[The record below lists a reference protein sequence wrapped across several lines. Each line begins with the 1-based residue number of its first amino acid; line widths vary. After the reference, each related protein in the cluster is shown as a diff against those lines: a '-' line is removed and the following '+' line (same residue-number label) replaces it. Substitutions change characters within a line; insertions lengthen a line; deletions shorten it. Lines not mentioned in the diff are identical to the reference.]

1 MENNYIKEFLT
12 QLKVTKNL
20 TNKTLLA
27 YQSDINN
34 FIIYLNEIDILKV
47 KQVDILNYIN
57 YLSETKKLKDR
68 SIKRKIVSLKIYY
81 NFLDDN
87 NLISINPF
95 KKLKFKFKQ
104 EKRLPKTLQLQE
116 VKKLI
121 DCIYKDLES
130 SKSEYKIFEA
140 TRNVALLEL
149 LISTGIRISEAALL
163 KIQDISKSEKTIL
176 INGKGRKERQLFI
189 LNKYVLSSLKNWLTI
204 RKTSSP
210 KCNNIFINKYGNPLS
225 IHSIENIFR
234 KYKTLSNINIKATPH
249 YLRHTFATNL
259 LTNGA
264 DLRSV
269 QEILGHSSISTTQIY
284 LEISSNRK
292 KQVLQ
297 KYNYRNNL

>member
-1 MENNYIKEFLT
+1 MNYINQLIT
-12 QLKVTKNL
+12 QLKITKNL
-20 TNKTLLA
+20 QEQTLKA
-27 YQSDINN
+27 YSSDITN
-34 FIIYLNEIDILKV
+34 FLNYINKETIEQI
-47 KQVDILNYIN
+47 DILNYIN
-57 YLSETKKLKDR
+57 YLFDEKKLKDR
-68 SIKRKIVSLKIYY
+68 SIKRKIISLKIYF
-81 NFLDDN
+81 NFLEDN
-87 NLISINPF
+87 SIIKTNHF
-95 KKLKFKFKQ
+95 NKLKFKFKQ
-104 EKRLPKTLQLQE
+104 EKKLPKTLQKNE
-116 VKKLI
+116 VKKL
-121 DCIYKDLES
+121 LETAYNELNS
-130 SKSEYKIFEA
+130 SKTTYKKFE
-140 TRNVALLEL
+140 TIRNISLLEI
-149 LISTGIRISEAALL
+149 LISTGIRIQEASLITL
-163 KIQDISKSEKTIL
+163 NDISLQEKTI
-176 INGKGRKERQLFI
+176 IIHGKGRKERQLFI

>member
-1 MENNYIKEFLT
+1 MNYINQLIT
-12 QLKVTKNL
+12 QLKITKNL
-20 TNKTLLA
+20 QEQTLKA
-27 YQSDINN
+27 YSSDITN
-34 FIIYLNEIDILKV
+34 FLNYINKEKIEQI
-47 KQVDILNYIN
+47 DILNYIN
-57 YLSETKKLKDR
+57 YLFDEKKLKDR
-68 SIKRKIVSLKIYY
+68 SIKRKIISLKIYF
-81 NFLDDN
+81 NFLEDN
-87 NLISINPF
+87 SIIKNNPF
-95 KKLKFKFKQ
+95 TKLKFKFKQ
-104 EKRLPKTLQLQE
+104 EKKLPKTLQKNE
-116 VKKLI
+116 VKKLLETVYDELNSSI
-121 DCIYKDLES
+121 TLYK
-130 SKSEYKIFEA
+130 KFE
-140 TRNVALLEL
+140 TIRNISLLEI
-149 LISTGIRISEAALL
+149 LISTGIRIQEASSITLN
-163 KIQDISKSEKTIL
+163 DISLQEKTI
-176 INGKGRKERQLFI
+176 IIHGKGRKERQLFI

>member
-1 MENNYIKEFLT
+1 MNYINQLIT
-12 QLKVTKNL
+12 QLKITKNL
-20 TNKTLLA
+20 QEQTLKA
-27 YQSDINN
+27 YSSDITN
-34 FIIYLNEIDILKV
+34 FLNYINKETIEQI
-47 KQVDILNYIN
+47 DILNYIN
-57 YLSETKKLKDR
+57 YLFDEKKLKDR
-68 SIKRKIVSLKIYY
+68 SIKRKIISLKIYF
-81 NFLDDN
+81 NFLEDN
-87 NLISINPF
+87 SLINTNPF
-95 KKLKFKFKQ
+95 TKLKFKFKQ
-104 EKRLPKTLQLQE
+104 EKKLPKTLQKNE
-116 VKKLI
+116 VKKLLETVYNELNSSI
-121 DCIYKDLES
+121 TPYK
-130 SKSEYKIFEA
+130 KFE
-140 TRNVALLEL
+140 TIRNISLLEI
-149 LISTGIRISEAALL
+149 LISTGIRIQEASLITL
-163 KIQDISKSEKTIL
+163 NDISLQEKTI
-176 INGKGRKERQLFI
+176 IIHGKGRKERQLFI

-225 IHSIENIFR
+225 IHSVENIFR

>member
-1 MENNYIKEFLT
+1 MNYINQLIT
-12 QLKVTKNL
+12 QLKITKNL
-20 TNKTLLA
+20 QEQTLKA
-27 YQSDINN
+27 YSSDITN
-34 FIIYLNEIDILKV
+34 FLNYINKETIEQI
-47 KQVDILNYIN
+47 DILNYIN
-57 YLSETKKLKDR
+57 YLFDEKKLKDR
-68 SIKRKIVSLKIYY
+68 SIKRKIISLKIYF
-81 NFLDDN
+81 NFLEDN
-87 NLISINPF
+87 SIIKNNPF
-95 KKLKFKFKQ
+95 TKLKFKFKQ
-104 EKRLPKTLQLQE
+104 EKKLPKTLQKNE
-116 VKKLI
+116 VKKLLETVYNELNSSI
-121 DCIYKDLES
+121 TTYK
-130 SKSEYKIFEA
+130 KFE
-140 TRNVALLEL
+140 TIRNISLLEI
-149 LISTGIRISEAALL
+149 LISTGIRIQEASSITLN
-163 KIQDISKSEKTIL
+163 DISLQEKTI
-176 INGKGRKERQLFI
+176 IIHGKGRKERQLFI

>member
-1 MENNYIKEFLT
+1 MNYINQLIT
-12 QLKVTKNL
+12 QLKITKNL
-20 TNKTLLA
+20 QEQTLKA
-27 YQSDINN
+27 YSSDITN
-34 FIIYLNEIDILKV
+34 FLNYINKEPIEQI
-47 KQVDILNYIN
+47 DILNYIN
-57 YLSETKKLKDR
+57 YLFDEKKLKDR
-68 SIKRKIVSLKIYY
+68 SIKRKIISLKIYF
-81 NFLDDN
+81 NFLEDN
-87 NLISINPF
+87 SIIKNNPF
-95 KKLKFKFKQ
+95 TKLKFKFKQ
-104 EKRLPKTLQLQE
+104 EKKLPKTLQKNE
-116 VKKLI
+116 VKKLLETVYNELNSSI
-121 DCIYKDLES
+121 TPYK
-130 SKSEYKIFEA
+130 KFE
-140 TRNVALLEL
+140 TIRNISLLEI
-149 LISTGIRISEAALL
+149 LISTGIRIQEASLITL
-163 KIQDISKSEKTIL
+163 NDISLQEKTI
-176 INGKGRKERQLFI
+176 IIHGKGRKERQLFI

-284 LEISSNRK
+284 IEISSNRK

>member
-1 MENNYIKEFLT
+1 MNYINQLIT
-12 QLKVTKNL
+12 QLKITKNL
-20 TNKTLLA
+20 QEQTLKA
-27 YQSDINN
+27 YSSDITN
-34 FIIYLNEIDILKV
+34 FLNYINKETIEQI
-47 KQVDILNYIN
+47 DILNYIN
-57 YLSETKKLKDR
+57 YLFDEKKLKDR
-68 SIKRKIVSLKIYY
+68 SIKRKIISLKIYF
-81 NFLDDN
+81 NFLEDN
-87 NLISINPF
+87 SIIKNNPF
-95 KKLKFKFKQ
+95 TKLKFKFKQ
-104 EKRLPKTLQLQE
+104 EKKLPKTLQKNE
-116 VKKLI
+116 VKKL
-121 DCIYKDLES
+121 LETVYDELNS
-130 SKSEYKIFEA
+130 SKTTYKKFE
-140 TRNVALLEL
+140 TIRNISLLEI
-149 LISTGIRISEAALL
+149 LISTGIRIQEASLITL
-163 KIQDISKSEKTIL
+163 NDISLQEKTI
-176 INGKGRKERQLFI
+176 IIHGKGRKERQLFI

-264 DLRSV
+264 DLCSV

>member
-1 MENNYIKEFLT
+1 MNYINQLIT
-12 QLKVTKNL
+12 QLKITKNL
-20 TNKTLLA
+20 QEQTLKA
-27 YQSDINN
+27 YSSDITN
-34 FIIYLNEIDILKV
+34 FFNYINKEKIEQI
-47 KQVDILNYIN
+47 DILNYIN
-57 YLSETKKLKDR
+57 YLFDKKKLKDR
-68 SIKRKIVSLKIYY
+68 SIKRKIISLKIYF
-81 NFLDDN
+81 NFLEDN
-87 NLISINPF
+87 SIIKNNPF
-95 KKLKFKFKQ
+95 TKLKFKFKQ
-104 EKRLPKTLQLQE
+104 EKKLPKTLQKNE
-116 VKKLI
+116 VKKLLETVYDELNSSI
-121 DCIYKDLES
+121 TPYK
-130 SKSEYKIFEA
+130 KFE
-140 TRNVALLEL
+140 TIRNISLLEI
-149 LISTGIRISEAALL
+149 LISTGIRIQEASLITL
-163 KIQDISKSEKTIL
+163 NDISLQEKTI
-176 INGKGRKERQLFI
+176 IIHGKGRKERQLFI
-189 LNKYVLSSLKNWLTI
+189 LNKYVLSSLKNWLSL

>member
-1 MENNYIKEFLT
+1 MNYINQLIT
-12 QLKVTKNL
+12 QLKITKNL
-20 TNKTLLA
+20 QEQTLKA
-27 YQSDINN
+27 YSSDITN
-34 FIIYLNEIDILKV
+34 FLNYINKETIEQI
-47 KQVDILNYIN
+47 DILNYIN
-57 YLSETKKLKDR
+57 YLFDEKKLKDR
-68 SIKRKIVSLKIYY
+68 SIKRKIISLKIYF
-81 NFLDDN
+81 NFLEDN
-87 NLISINPF
+87 SIIKNNPF
-95 KKLKFKFKQ
+95 TKLKFKFKQ
-104 EKRLPKTLQLQE
+104 EKKLPKTLQKNE
-116 VKKLI
+116 VKKLLETVYNELNSSI
-121 DCIYKDLES
+121 TPYK
-130 SKSEYKIFEA
+130 KFE
-140 TRNVALLEL
+140 TIRNISLLEI
-149 LISTGIRISEAALL
+149 LISTGIRIQEASLITL
-163 KIQDISKSEKTIL
+163 NDISLQEKTI
-176 INGKGRKERQLFI
+176 IIHGKGRKERQLFI

-210 KCNNIFINKYGNPLS
+210 NCNNIFINKYGNPLS

>member
-1 MENNYIKEFLT
+1 MNYINQLIT
-12 QLKVTKNL
+12 QLKITKNL
-20 TNKTLLA
+20 QEQTLKA
-27 YQSDINN
+27 YSSDITN
-34 FIIYLNEIDILKV
+34 FLNYINKEKIEQI
-47 KQVDILNYIN
+47 DILNYIN
-57 YLSETKKLKDR
+57 YLFDEKKLKDR
-68 SIKRKIVSLKIYY
+68 SIKRKIISLKIYF
-81 NFLDDN
+81 NFLEDN
-87 NLISINPF
+87 SLINSNPF
-95 KKLKFKFKQ
+95 NKLKFKFKQ
-104 EKRLPKTLQLQE
+104 EKKLPKTLQKNE
-116 VKKLI
+116 VKKLLETVYNELNSSI
-121 DCIYKDLES
+121 TPYK
-130 SKSEYKIFEA
+130 KFE
-140 TRNVALLEL
+140 TIRNISLLEI
-149 LISTGIRISEAALL
+149 LISTGIRIQEASLITL
-163 KIQDISKSEKTIL
+163 NDISLQEKTI
-176 INGKGRKERQLFI
+176 IIHGKGRKERQLFI

-284 LEISSNRK
+284 LEISSNKK

>member
-1 MENNYIKEFLT
+1 MNYINQLIT
-12 QLKVTKNL
+12 QLKITKNL
-20 TNKTLLA
+20 QDQTLKA
-27 YQSDINN
+27 YSSDITN
-34 FIIYLNEIDILKV
+34 FFNYINKDTIEQI
-47 KQVDILNYIN
+47 DILNYIN
-57 YLSETKKLKDR
+57 YLFDEKKLKDR
-68 SIKRKIVSLKIYY
+68 SIKRKIISLKIYF
-81 NFLDDN
+81 NFLEDN
-87 NLISINPF
+87 SIIKNNPF
-95 KKLKFKFKQ
+95 TKLKFKFKQ
-104 EKRLPKTLQLQE
+104 EKKLPKTLQKNE
-116 VKKLI
+116 VKKLLETVYDELNSSI
-121 DCIYKDLES
+121 TPYK
-130 SKSEYKIFEA
+130 KFE
-140 TRNVALLEL
+140 TIRNISLLEI
-149 LISTGIRISEAALL
+149 LISTGIRIQEASSITLN
-163 KIQDISKSEKTIL
+163 DISLQEKTI
-176 INGKGRKERQLFI
+176 IIHGKGRKERQLFI

>member
-1 MENNYIKEFLT
+1 MNYINQLIT
-12 QLKVTKNL
+12 QLKITKNL
-20 TNKTLLA
+20 QEQTLKA
-27 YQSDINN
+27 YSSDITN
-34 FIIYLNEIDILKV
+34 FLNYINKNKIEQI
-47 KQVDILNYIN
+47 DILNYIN
-57 YLSETKKLKDR
+57 YLFDEKKLKDR
-68 SIKRKIVSLKIYY
+68 SIKRKIISLKIYF
-81 NFLDDN
+81 NFLEDN
-87 NLISINPF
+87 SIIKTNPF
-95 KKLKFKFKQ
+95 NKLKFKFKQ
-104 EKRLPKTLQLQE
+104 EKKLPKTLQKNE
-116 VKKLI
+116 VKKL
-121 DCIYKDLES
+121 LETAYNELNS
-130 SKSEYKIFEA
+130 SKTTYKKFE
-140 TRNVALLEL
+140 TIRNISLLEI
-149 LISTGIRISEAALL
+149 LISTGIRIQEASLITL
-163 KIQDISKSEKTIL
+163 NDISLQEKTI
-176 INGKGRKERQLFI
+176 IIHGKGRKERQLFI

>member
-1 MENNYIKEFLT
+1 MNYINQLIT
-12 QLKVTKNL
+12 QLKITKNL
-20 TNKTLLA
+20 QEQTLKA
-27 YQSDINN
+27 YSSDITN
-34 FIIYLNEIDILKV
+34 FLNYINKETIEQI
-47 KQVDILNYIN
+47 DILNYIN
-57 YLSETKKLKDR
+57 YLFDEKKLKDR
-68 SIKRKIVSLKIYY
+68 SIKRKIISLKIYF
-81 NFLDDN
+81 NFLEDN
-87 NLISINPF
+87 SIIKTNPF
-95 KKLKFKFKQ
+95 TKLKFKFKQ
-104 EKRLPKTLQLQE
+104 EKKLPKTLQKSE
-116 VKKLI
+116 VKKLLETVYNELNSSI
-121 DCIYKDLES
+121 TPYK
-130 SKSEYKIFEA
+130 KFE
-140 TRNVALLEL
+140 TIRNISLLEI
-149 LISTGIRISEAALL
+149 LISTGIRIQEASSITLN
-163 KIQDISKSEKTIL
+163 DISLQEKTI
-176 INGKGRKERQLFI
+176 IIHGKGRKERQLFI

>member
-1 MENNYIKEFLT
+1 MNYINQLIT
-12 QLKVTKNL
+12 QLKITKNL
-20 TNKTLLA
+20 QEQTLKA
-27 YQSDINN
+27 YSSDITN
-34 FIIYLNEIDILKV
+34 FLNYINKDKIEQI
-47 KQVDILNYIN
+47 DILNYIN
-57 YLSETKKLKDR
+57 YLFDEKKLKDR
-68 SIKRKIVSLKIYY
+68 SIKRKIISLKIYF
-81 NFLDDN
+81 NFLEDN
-87 NLISINPF
+87 SIIKTNPF
-95 KKLKFKFKQ
+95 TKLKFKFKQ
-104 EKRLPKTLQLQE
+104 EKKLPKTLQKNE
-116 VKKLI
+116 VKKL
-121 DCIYKDLES
+121 LETAYNELNS
-130 SKSEYKIFEA
+130 SKTTYKKFE
-140 TRNVALLEL
+140 TIRNISLLEI
-149 LISTGIRISEAALL
+149 LISTGIRIQEASLITL
-163 KIQDISKSEKTIL
+163 NDISLQEKTI
-176 INGKGRKERQLFI
+176 IIHGKGRKERQLFI
-189 LNKYVLSSLKNWLTI
+189 LNKYVLSSLKNWLAI

-225 IHSIENIFR
+225 IHSIENIFK

>member
-1 MENNYIKEFLT
+1 MNYINQLIT
-12 QLKVTKNL
+12 QLKITKNL
-20 TNKTLLA
+20 QEQTLKA
-27 YQSDINN
+27 YYSDITN
-34 FIIYLNEIDILKV
+34 FLNYINKNKIEQI
-47 KQVDILNYIN
+47 DILNYIN
-57 YLSETKKLKDR
+57 YLFDEKKLKDR
-68 SIKRKIVSLKIYY
+68 SIKRKIISLKIYF
-81 NFLDDN
+81 NFLEDN
-87 NLISINPF
+87 SIIKTNPF
-95 KKLKFKFKQ
+95 TKLKFKFKQ
-104 EKRLPKTLQLQE
+104 EKKLPKTLQKNE
-116 VKKLI
+116 VKKLLETVYDELNSSI
-121 DCIYKDLES
+121 TPYK
-130 SKSEYKIFEA
+130 KFE
-140 TRNVALLEL
+140 TIRNISLLEI
-149 LISTGIRISEAALL
+149 LISTGIRIQEASLITL
-163 KIQDISKSEKTIL
+163 NDISLQEKTI
-176 INGKGRKERQLFI
+176 IIHGKGRKERQLFI

>member
-1 MENNYIKEFLT
+1 MNYINQLIT
-12 QLKVTKNL
+12 QLKITKNL
-20 TNKTLLA
+20 QEQTLKA
-27 YQSDINN
+27 YSSDITN
-34 FIIYLNEIDILKV
+34 FLNYINKDKIEQI
-47 KQVDILNYIN
+47 DILNYIN
-57 YLSETKKLKDR
+57 YLFDEKKLKDR
-68 SIKRKIVSLKIYY
+68 SIKRKIISLKIYF
-81 NFLDDN
+81 NFLEDN
-87 NLISINPF
+87 SIIKINPF
-95 KKLKFKFKQ
+95 TKLKFKFKQ
-104 EKRLPKTLQLQE
+104 EKKLPKTLQKNE
-116 VKKLI
+116 VKKLLETVYDELNSSI
-121 DCIYKDLES
+121 TPYK
-130 SKSEYKIFEA
+130 KFE
-140 TRNVALLEL
+140 TIRNISLLEI
-149 LISTGIRISEAALL
+149 LISTGIRIQEASLITL
-163 KIQDISKSEKTIL
+163 NDISLQEKTI
-176 INGKGRKERQLFI
+176 IIHGKGRKERQLFI

>member
-1 MENNYIKEFLT
+1 MNYINQLIT
-12 QLKVTKNL
+12 QLKITKNL
-20 TNKTLLA
+20 QEQTLKA
-27 YQSDINN
+27 YSSDITN
-34 FIIYLNEIDILKV
+34 FLNYINKETIEQI
-47 KQVDILNYIN
+47 DILNYIN
-57 YLSETKKLKDR
+57 YLFDEKKLKDR
-68 SIKRKIVSLKIYY
+68 SIKRKIISLKIYF
-81 NFLDDN
+81 NFLEDN
-87 NLISINPF
+87 SIIKNNPF
-95 KKLKFKFKQ
+95 TKLKFKFKQ
-104 EKRLPKTLQLQE
+104 EKKLPKTLQKNE
-116 VKKLI
+116 VKKLLETVYNELNSSI
-121 DCIYKDLES
+121 TPYK
-130 SKSEYKIFEA
+130 KFE
-140 TRNVALLEL
+140 TIRNISLLEI
-149 LISTGIRISEAALL
+149 LISTGIRIQEASSITLN
-163 KIQDISKSEKTIL
+163 DISLQEKTI
-176 INGKGRKERQLFI
+176 IIHGKGRKERQLFI

>member
-1 MENNYIKEFLT
+1 MNYINQLIT
-12 QLKVTKNL
+12 QLKITKNL
-20 TNKTLLA
+20 QEQTLKA
-27 YQSDINN
+27 YSSDITN
-34 FIIYLNEIDILKV
+34 FLNYINKETIEQI
-47 KQVDILNYIN
+47 DILNYIN
-57 YLSETKKLKDR
+57 YLFDEKKLKDR
-68 SIKRKIVSLKIYY
+68 SIKRKIISLKIYF
-81 NFLDDN
+81 NFLEN
-87 NLISINPF
+87 NSIIKTNPF
-95 KKLKFKFKQ
+95 TKLKFKFKQ
-104 EKRLPKTLQLQE
+104 EKKLPKTLQKNE
-116 VKKLI
+116 VKKLLETVYNELNSSI
-121 DCIYKDLES
+121 TPYK
-130 SKSEYKIFEA
+130 KFE
-140 TRNVALLEL
+140 TIRNISLLEI
-149 LISTGIRISEAALL
+149 LISTGIRIQEASLITL
-163 KIQDISKSEKTIL
+163 NDISLQEKTI
-176 INGKGRKERQLFI
+176 IIHGKGRKERQLFI

>member
-1 MENNYIKEFLT
+1 MNYINQLIT
-12 QLKVTKNL
+12 QLKITKNL
-20 TNKTLLA
+20 QEQTLKA
-27 YQSDINN
+27 YSSDITN
-34 FIIYLNEIDILKV
+34 FLNYINKENVEQI
-47 KQVDILNYIN
+47 DILNYIN
-57 YLSETKKLKDR
+57 YLFDEKKLKDR
-68 SIKRKIVSLKIYY
+68 SIKRKIISLKIYF
-81 NFLDDN
+81 NFLEDN
-87 NLISINPF
+87 SIIKNNPF
-95 KKLKFKFKQ
+95 TKLKFKFKQ
-104 EKRLPKTLQLQE
+104 EKKLPKTLQKNE
-116 VKKLI
+116 VKKLLETVYNELNSSI
-121 DCIYKDLES
+121 TPYK
-130 SKSEYKIFEA
+130 KFE
-140 TRNVALLEL
+140 TIRNISLLEI
-149 LISTGIRISEAALL
+149 LISTGIRIQEASLITL
-163 KIQDISKSEKTIL
+163 NDISLQEKTI
-176 INGKGRKERQLFI
+176 IIHGKGRKERQLFI

-234 KYKTLSNINIKATPH
+234 KYKALSNINIKATPH

>member
-1 MENNYIKEFLT
+1 MNYINQLIT
-12 QLKVTKNL
+12 QLKITKNL
-20 TNKTLLA
+20 QEQTLKA
-27 YQSDINN
+27 YSSDITN
-34 FIIYLNEIDILKV
+34 FFNYINKETIEQI
-47 KQVDILNYIN
+47 DILNYIN
-57 YLSETKKLKDR
+57 YLFDEKRLKDR
-68 SIKRKIVSLKIYY
+68 SIKRKIISLKIYF
-81 NFLDDN
+81 NFLEDN
-87 NLISINPF
+87 SLIKNNPF
-95 KKLKFKFKQ
+95 TKLKFKFKQ
-104 EKRLPKTLQLQE
+104 EKKLPKTLQKNE
-116 VKKLI
+116 VKKLLETVYNELNSSI
-121 DCIYKDLES
+121 TPYK
-130 SKSEYKIFEA
+130 KFE
-140 TRNVALLEL
+140 TIRNISLLEI
-149 LISTGIRISEAALL
+149 LISTGIRIQEASSITLS
-163 KIQDISKSEKTIL
+163 DISLQEKTI
-176 INGKGRKERQLFI
+176 IIHGKGRKERQLFI

>member
-1 MENNYIKEFLT
+1 MNYINQLIT
-12 QLKVTKNL
+12 QLKITKNL
-20 TNKTLLA
+20 QEQTLKA
-27 YQSDINN
+27 YSSDITN
-34 FIIYLNEIDILKV
+34 FLNYINKEKIEQI
-47 KQVDILNYIN
+47 DILNYIN
-57 YLSETKKLKDR
+57 YLFDEKKLKDR
-68 SIKRKIVSLKIYY
+68 SIKRKIISLKIYF
-81 NFLDDN
+81 NFLEDN
-87 NLISINPF
+87 SIIKNNPF
-95 KKLKFKFKQ
+95 TKLKFKFKQ
-104 EKRLPKTLQLQE
+104 EKKLPKTLQKNE
-116 VKKLI
+116 VKKLLETVYDELNSSI
-121 DCIYKDLES
+121 TPYK
-130 SKSEYKIFEA
+130 KFE
-140 TRNVALLEL
+140 TIRNISLLEI
-149 LISTGIRISEAALL
+149 LISTGIRIQEASLITL
-163 KIQDISKSEKTIL
+163 NDISLQEKTI
-176 INGKGRKERQLFI
+176 IIHGKGRKERQLFI

>member
-1 MENNYIKEFLT
+1 MNYINQLIT
-12 QLKVTKNL
+12 QLKITKNL
-20 TNKTLLA
+20 QEQTLKA
-27 YQSDINN
+27 YSSDITN
-34 FIIYLNEIDILKV
+34 FLNYINKETIEQI
-47 KQVDILNYIN
+47 DILNYIN
-57 YLSETKKLKDR
+57 YLFDEKKLKDR
-68 SIKRKIVSLKIYY
+68 SIKRKIISLKIYF
-81 NFLDDN
+81 NFLEDN
-87 NLISINPF
+87 SIIKTNPF
-95 KKLKFKFKQ
+95 TKLKFKFKQ
-104 EKRLPKTLQLQE
+104 EKKLPKTLQKNE
-116 VKKLI
+116 VKKLLETVYNELNSSI
-121 DCIYKDLES
+121 TPYK
-130 SKSEYKIFEA
+130 KFE
-140 TRNVALLEL
+140 TIRNISLLEI
-149 LISTGIRISEAALL
+149 LISTGIRIQEASLITL
-163 KIQDISKSEKTIL
+163 NDISLQEKTI
-176 INGKGRKERQLFI
+176 IIHGKGRKERQLFI

>member
-1 MENNYIKEFLT
+1 MNYINQLIT
-12 QLKVTKNL
+12 QLKITKNL
-20 TNKTLLA
+20 QEQTLKA
-27 YQSDINN
+27 YSSDITN
-34 FIIYLNEIDILKV
+34 FLNYINKETIEQI
-47 KQVDILNYIN
+47 DILNYIN
-57 YLSETKKLKDR
+57 YLFDEKKLKDR
-68 SIKRKIVSLKIYY
+68 SIKRKIISLKIYF
-81 NFLDDN
+81 NFLEDN
-87 NLISINPF
+87 SIIRTNPF
-95 KKLKFKFKQ
+95 TKLKFKFKQ
-104 EKRLPKTLQLQE
+104 EKKLPKTLQKNE
-116 VKKLI
+116 VKKLLETVYDELNSSI
-121 DCIYKDLES
+121 TPYK
-130 SKSEYKIFEA
+130 KFE
-140 TRNVALLEL
+140 TIRNISLLEI
-149 LISTGIRISEAALL
+149 LISTGIRIQEASSITLN
-163 KIQDISKSEKTIL
+163 DISLQEKTI
-176 INGKGRKERQLFI
+176 IIHGKGRKERQLFI

>member
-1 MENNYIKEFLT
+1 M
-12 QLKVTKNL
+12 
-20 TNKTLLA
+20 
-27 YQSDINN
+27 
-34 FIIYLNEIDILKV
+34 
-47 KQVDILNYIN
+47 
-57 YLSETKKLKDR
+57 KKL
-68 SIKRKIVSLKIYY
+68 LETAY
-81 NFLDDN
+81 NELN
-87 NLISINPF
+87 
-95 KKLKFKFKQ
+95 
-104 EKRLPKTLQLQE
+104 
-116 VKKLI
+116 
-121 DCIYKDLES
+121 S
-130 SKSEYKIFEA
+130 SKTTYKKFE
-140 TRNVALLEL
+140 TIRNISLLEI
-149 LISTGIRISEAALL
+149 LISTGIRIQEASLITL
-163 KIQDISKSEKTIL
+163 NDISLQEKTI
-176 INGKGRKERQLFI
+176 IIHGKGRKERQLFI

>member
-1 MENNYIKEFLT
+1 MNYINQLIT
-12 QLKVTKNL
+12 QLKITKNL
-20 TNKTLLA
+20 QEQTLKA
-27 YQSDINN
+27 YSSDITN
-34 FIIYLNEIDILKV
+34 FLNYINKETIEQI
-47 KQVDILNYIN
+47 DILNYIN
-57 YLSETKKLKDR
+57 YLFDEKKLKDR
-68 SIKRKIVSLKIYY
+68 SIKRKIISLKIYF
-81 NFLDDN
+81 NFLEDN
-87 NLISINPF
+87 SIIKNNPF
-95 KKLKFKFKQ
+95 TKLKFKFKQ
-104 EKRLPKTLQLQE
+104 EKKLPKTLQKNE
-116 VKKLI
+116 VKKLLETVYDELNSSI
-121 DCIYKDLES
+121 TPYK
-130 SKSEYKIFEA
+130 KFET
-140 TRNVALLEL
+140 TRNISLLEI
-149 LISTGIRISEAALL
+149 LISTGIRIQEASLITL
-163 KIQDISKSEKTIL
+163 NDISLQEKTI
-176 INGKGRKERQLFI
+176 IIHGKGRKERQLFI

-234 KYKTLSNINIKATPH
+234 KYKKLSNINIKATPH

>member
-1 MENNYIKEFLT
+1 MNYINQLIT
-12 QLKVTKNL
+12 QLKITKNL
-20 TNKTLLA
+20 QEQTLKA
-27 YQSDINN
+27 YSSDITN
-34 FIIYLNEIDILKV
+34 FLNYINKNKIEQI
-47 KQVDILNYIN
+47 DILNYIN
-57 YLSETKKLKDR
+57 YLFDEKKLKDR
-68 SIKRKIVSLKIYY
+68 SIKRKIISLKIYF
-81 NFLDDN
+81 NFLEDN
-87 NLISINPF
+87 SIIKTNPF
-95 KKLKFKFKQ
+95 NKLKFKFKQ
-104 EKRLPKTLQLQE
+104 EKKLPKTLQKNE
-116 VKKLI
+116 VKKL
-121 DCIYKDLES
+121 LETTYNELNS
-130 SKSEYKIFEA
+130 SKTTYKKFE
-140 TRNVALLEL
+140 TIRNISLLEI
-149 LISTGIRISEAALL
+149 LISTGIRIQEASLITL
-163 KIQDISKSEKTIL
+163 NDISLQEKTI
-176 INGKGRKERQLFI
+176 IIHGKGRKERQLFI

>member
-1 MENNYIKEFLT
+1 MNYINQLIT
-12 QLKVTKNL
+12 QLKITKNL
-20 TNKTLLA
+20 QEQTLKA
-27 YQSDINN
+27 YSSDITN
-34 FIIYLNEIDILKV
+34 FLNYINKEKV
-47 KQVDILNYIN
+47 EQIDILNYIN
-57 YLSETKKLKDR
+57 YLFDEKKLKDR
-68 SIKRKIVSLKIYY
+68 SIKRKIISLKIYF
-81 NFLDDN
+81 NFLEDN
-87 NLISINPF
+87 SIIKNNPF
-95 KKLKFKFKQ
+95 TKLKFKFKQ
-104 EKRLPKTLQLQE
+104 EKKLPKTLQKNE
-116 VKKLI
+116 VKKLLETVYNELNSSI
-121 DCIYKDLES
+121 TPYK
-130 SKSEYKIFEA
+130 KFE
-140 TRNVALLEL
+140 TIRNISLLEI
-149 LISTGIRISEAALL
+149 LISTGIRIQEASLITL
-163 KIQDISKSEKTIL
+163 NDISLQEKTI
-176 INGKGRKERQLFI
+176 IIHGKGRKERQLFI

>member
-1 MENNYIKEFLT
+1 MNYINQLIN
-12 QLKVTKNL
+12 QLKITKNL
-20 TNKTLLA
+20 QEQTLKA
-27 YQSDINN
+27 YSSDITN
-34 FIIYLNEIDILKV
+34 FLNYINKETIEQI
-47 KQVDILNYIN
+47 DILNYIN
-57 YLSETKKLKDR
+57 YLFDEKKIKDR
-68 SIKRKIVSLKIYY
+68 SIKRKIISLKIYF
-81 NFLDDN
+81 NFLEDN
-87 NLISINPF
+87 SIIKNNPF
-95 KKLKFKFKQ
+95 TKLKFKFKQ
-104 EKRLPKTLQLQE
+104 EKKLPKTLQKNE
-116 VKKLI
+116 VKKLLETVYDELNSSI
-121 DCIYKDLES
+121 TPYK
-130 SKSEYKIFEA
+130 KFE
-140 TRNVALLEL
+140 TIRNISLLEI
-149 LISTGIRISEAALL
+149 LISTGIRIQEASLITL
-163 KIQDISKSEKTIL
+163 NDISLQEKTI
-176 INGKGRKERQLFI
+176 IIHGKGRKERQLFI

-264 DLRSV
+264 DIRSV

>member
-1 MENNYIKEFLT
+1 MNYINQLIT
-12 QLKVTKNL
+12 QLKITKNL
-20 TNKTLLA
+20 QEQTLKA
-27 YQSDINN
+27 YSSDITN
-34 FIIYLNEIDILKV
+34 FLNYINKETIEQI
-47 KQVDILNYIN
+47 DILNYIN
-57 YLSETKKLKDR
+57 YLFDEKKLKDQ
-68 SIKRKIVSLKIYY
+68 SIKRKIISLKIYF
-81 NFLDDN
+81 NFLEDN
-87 NLISINPF
+87 SIIKINPF
-95 KKLKFKFKQ
+95 TKLKFKFKQ
-104 EKRLPKTLQLQE
+104 EKKLPKTLQKNE
-116 VKKLI
+116 VKKL
-121 DCIYKDLES
+121 LETVYNELNS
-130 SKSEYKIFEA
+130 SKTTYKKFE
-140 TRNVALLEL
+140 TIRNISLLEI
-149 LISTGIRISEAALL
+149 LISTGIRIQEASLITL
-163 KIQDISKSEKTIL
+163 NDISLQEKTI
-176 INGKGRKERQLFI
+176 IIHGKGRKERQLFI

>member
-1 MENNYIKEFLT
+1 MNYINQLIT
-12 QLKVTKNL
+12 QLKITKNL
-20 TNKTLLA
+20 QEQTLKA
-27 YQSDINN
+27 YSSDITN
-34 FIIYLNEIDILKV
+34 FFNYINKEKIEQI
-47 KQVDILNYIN
+47 DILNYIN
-57 YLSETKKLKDR
+57 YLFDEKKLKDR
-68 SIKRKIVSLKIYY
+68 SIKRKIISLKIYF
-81 NFLDDN
+81 NFLEDN
-87 NLISINPF
+87 SIIKNNPF
-95 KKLKFKFKQ
+95 TKLKFKFKQ
-104 EKRLPKTLQLQE
+104 EKKLPKTLQKNE
-116 VKKLI
+116 VKKLLETVYDELNSSI
-121 DCIYKDLES
+121 TPYK
-130 SKSEYKIFEA
+130 KFE
-140 TRNVALLEL
+140 TIRNISLLEI
-149 LISTGIRISEAALL
+149 LISTGIRIQEASSITLN
-163 KIQDISKSEKTIL
+163 DISLQEKTI
-176 INGKGRKERQLFI
+176 IIHGKGRKERQLFI

>member
-1 MENNYIKEFLT
+1 MNYINQLIT
-12 QLKVTKNL
+12 QLKITKNL
-20 TNKTLLA
+20 QEQTLKA
-27 YQSDINN
+27 YYSDITN
-34 FIIYLNEIDILKV
+34 FFNYINKDKIEQI
-47 KQVDILNYIN
+47 DILNYIN
-57 YLSETKKLKDR
+57 YLFDEKKLKDR
-68 SIKRKIVSLKIYY
+68 SIKRKIISLKIYF
-81 NFLDDN
+81 NFLEDN
-87 NLISINPF
+87 SIIKTNPF
-95 KKLKFKFKQ
+95 NKLKFKFKQ
-104 EKRLPKTLQLQE
+104 EKKLPKTLQKNE
-116 VKKLI
+116 VKKL
-121 DCIYKDLES
+121 LETAYNELNS
-130 SKSEYKIFEA
+130 SKTTYKKFE
-140 TRNVALLEL
+140 TIRNISLLEI
-149 LISTGIRISEAALL
+149 LISTGIRIQEASLITL
-163 KIQDISKSEKTIL
+163 NDISLQEKTI
-176 INGKGRKERQLFI
+176 IIHGKGRKERQLFI

-225 IHSIENIFR
+225 IHSIENIFK

-292 KQVLQ
+292 KQVIQ

>member
-1 MENNYIKEFLT
+1 MNYINQLIT
-12 QLKVTKNL
+12 QLKITKNL
-20 TNKTLLA
+20 QEQTLKA
-27 YQSDINN
+27 YSSDITN
-34 FIIYLNEIDILKV
+34 FLNYINKETIEQI
-47 KQVDILNYIN
+47 DILNYIN
-57 YLSETKKLKDR
+57 YLFDEKKLKDR
-68 SIKRKIVSLKIYY
+68 SIKRKIISLKIYF
-81 NFLDDN
+81 NFLEDN
-87 NLISINPF
+87 SLINTNPF
-95 KKLKFKFKQ
+95 TKLKFKFKQ
-104 EKRLPKTLQLQE
+104 EKKLPKTLQKNE
-116 VKKLI
+116 VKKLLETVYDELNSSI
-121 DCIYKDLES
+121 TPYK
-130 SKSEYKIFEA
+130 KFE
-140 TRNVALLEL
+140 TIRNISLLEI
-149 LISTGIRISEAALL
+149 LISTGIRIQEASSITLN
-163 KIQDISKSEKTIL
+163 DISLQEKTI
-176 INGKGRKERQLFI
+176 IIHGKGRKERQLFI

-297 KYNYRNNL
+297 RYNYRNNL

>member
-1 MENNYIKEFLT
+1 MNYINQLIT
-12 QLKVTKNL
+12 QLKITKNL
-20 TNKTLLA
+20 QEQTLKA
-27 YQSDINN
+27 YSSDITN
-34 FIIYLNEIDILKV
+34 FLNYINKDKIEQI
-47 KQVDILNYIN
+47 DILNYIN
-57 YLSETKKLKDR
+57 YLFDEKKLKDR
-68 SIKRKIVSLKIYY
+68 SIKRKIISLKIYF
-81 NFLDDN
+81 NFLEDN
-87 NLISINPF
+87 SLINTNPF
-95 KKLKFKFKQ
+95 TKLKFKFKQ
-104 EKRLPKTLQLQE
+104 EKKLPKTSQKNE
-116 VKKLI
+116 VKKLLETVYDELNSSI
-121 DCIYKDLES
+121 TPYK
-130 SKSEYKIFEA
+130 KFE
-140 TRNVALLEL
+140 TIRNISLLEI
-149 LISTGIRISEAALL
+149 LISTGIRIQEASSITLN
-163 KIQDISKSEKTIL
+163 DISLQEKTI
-176 INGKGRKERQLFI
+176 IIHGKGRKERQLFI

>member
-1 MENNYIKEFLT
+1 MNYINQLIT
-12 QLKVTKNL
+12 QLKITKNL
-20 TNKTLLA
+20 QEQTLKA
-27 YQSDINN
+27 YSSDITN
-34 FIIYLNEIDILKV
+34 FLNYINKEKIEQI
-47 KQVDILNYIN
+47 DILNYIN
-57 YLSETKKLKDR
+57 YLFDEKKLKDR
-68 SIKRKIVSLKIYY
+68 SIKRKIISLKIYF
-81 NFLDDN
+81 NFLEDN
-87 NLISINPF
+87 SLINTNPF
-95 KKLKFKFKQ
+95 TKLKFKFKQ
-104 EKRLPKTLQLQE
+104 EKKLPKTLQKNE
-116 VKKLI
+116 VKKLLETVYNELNPSI
-121 DCIYKDLES
+121 TPYK
-130 SKSEYKIFEA
+130 KFE
-140 TRNVALLEL
+140 TIRNISLLEI
-149 LISTGIRISEAALL
+149 LISTGIRIQEASLITL
-163 KIQDISKSEKTIL
+163 NDISLQEKTI
-176 INGKGRKERQLFI
+176 IIHGKGRKERQLFI

>member
-1 MENNYIKEFLT
+1 MNYINQLIT
-12 QLKVTKNL
+12 QLKITKNL
-20 TNKTLLA
+20 QEKTLKA
-27 YQSDINN
+27 YTSDITN
-34 FIIYLNEIDILKV
+34 FLNYINKDKIEQI
-47 KQVDILNYIN
+47 DILNYIN
-57 YLSETKKLKDR
+57 YLFDEKKLKDR
-68 SIKRKIVSLKIYY
+68 SIKRKIISLKIYF
-81 NFLDDN
+81 NFLEDN
-87 NLISINPF
+87 SIIKTNPF
-95 KKLKFKFKQ
+95 TKLKFKFKQ
-104 EKRLPKTLQLQE
+104 EKKLPKTLQKNE
-116 VKKLI
+116 VKKL
-121 DCIYKDLES
+121 LETTYNELNS
-130 SKSEYKIFEA
+130 SKTTYKKFE
-140 TRNVALLEL
+140 TIRNISLLEI
-149 LISTGIRISEAALL
+149 LISTGIRIQEASLITL
-163 KIQDISKSEKTIL
+163 NDISLQEKTI
-176 INGKGRKERQLFI
+176 IIHGKGRKERQLFI

>member
-1 MENNYIKEFLT
+1 MNYINQLIT
-12 QLKVTKNL
+12 QLKITKNL
-20 TNKTLLA
+20 QEQTLKA
-27 YQSDINN
+27 YSSDITN
-34 FIIYLNEIDILKV
+34 FFNYINKETIEQI
-47 KQVDILNYIN
+47 DILNYIN
-57 YLSETKKLKDR
+57 YLFDEKKLKDR
-68 SIKRKIVSLKIYY
+68 SIKRKIISLKIYF
-81 NFLDDN
+81 NFLEDN
-87 NLISINPF
+87 SLINTNPF
-95 KKLKFKFKQ
+95 TKLKFKFKQ
-104 EKRLPKTLQLQE
+104 EKKLPKTLQKNE
-116 VKKLI
+116 VKKLLETVYNELNSSI
-121 DCIYKDLES
+121 TPYK
-130 SKSEYKIFEA
+130 KFE
-140 TRNVALLEL
+140 TIRNISLLEI
-149 LISTGIRISEAALL
+149 LISTGIRIQEASSITLN
-163 KIQDISKSEKTIL
+163 DISLQEKTI
-176 INGKGRKERQLFI
+176 IIHGKGRKERQLFI